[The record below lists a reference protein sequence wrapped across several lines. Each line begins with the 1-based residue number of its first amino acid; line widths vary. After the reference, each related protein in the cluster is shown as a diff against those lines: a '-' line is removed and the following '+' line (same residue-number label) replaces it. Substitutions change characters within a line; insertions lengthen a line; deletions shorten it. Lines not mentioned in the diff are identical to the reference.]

1 MWLFEDKEFVDPED
15 YYGFIYMITNKITG
29 KRYIGRKYF
38 TKAATRQVKGKKRK
52 TRKES
57 DWLDYYGSSPSLLK
71 DIEELGK
78 DNFHREIL
86 RLCKTRGETNYWEAR
101 YQFEYRVLEVYS
113 ETGEPLFY
121 NDNIVT
127 KFTRR
132 NIGDKYNFSK
142 SGETE

>member
-1 MWLFEDKEFVDPED
+1 MWLFEEKEFVDPED

-57 DWLDYYGSSPSLLK
+57 DWLDYYGSSPSLLR
-71 DIEELGK
+71 DIEQFGK
-78 DNFHREIL
+78 ENFHREIL

-101 YQFEYRVLEVYS
+101 YQFEYKVLEVYD
-113 ETGEPLFY
+113 EAGEPLFY

-132 NIGDKYNFSK
+132 NIGDKYNFPK
-142 SGETE
+142 